1 MNNKHQKY
9 CRTLNFIDHSLIVTS
24 TFTGN
29 VYFSFNSGIPIGITS
44 SAIGLKVCI
53 MTVGIKITCLEI
65 KWEKKHHKMKLLA
78 ESNLNG
84 TEVLFS
90 KALIDSNISLE
101 RISVERILWFERT
114 NQKF

>member
-29 VYFSFNSGIPIGITS
+29 VSFSFISGIPIGITS

-53 MTVGIKITCLEI
+53 MTVGIKSICLEI
-65 KWEKKHHKMKLLA
+65 KREKKHHKMKLLA
-78 ESNLNG
+78 ESNLNSI
-84 TEVLFS
+84 EVLIS

-101 RISVERILWFERT
+101 RISVERIL
-114 NQKF
+114 